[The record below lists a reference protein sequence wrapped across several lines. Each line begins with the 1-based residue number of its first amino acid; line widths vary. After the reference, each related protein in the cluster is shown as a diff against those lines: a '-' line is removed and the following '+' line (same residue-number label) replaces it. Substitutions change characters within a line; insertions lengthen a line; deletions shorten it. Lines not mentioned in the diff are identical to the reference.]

1 MKFLLDMPVH
11 QRTAD
16 WLRERGHD
24 AVHARDIGLSQAGDD
39 RILRKALQEGRIVLT
54 MDLDFPRLLSL
65 ESHEGPGVIL
75 IRLEKPHPSEI
86 HQRLET
92 LFSLAHAGDL
102 FHAITVI
109 EETRIRIRKL
119 PIF

>member
-11 QRTAD
+11 QETAA
-16 WLRERGHD
+16 WLNGLGHD

-39 RILRKALQEGRIVLT
+39 RILQKALQEGRIVLT

-65 ESHEGPGVIL
+65 GSHEGPGVIL
-75 IRLEKPHPSEI
+75 IRLERPRPSEI

-92 LFSLAHAGDL
+92 LFGSIHAEDL

-119 PIF
+119 PVF